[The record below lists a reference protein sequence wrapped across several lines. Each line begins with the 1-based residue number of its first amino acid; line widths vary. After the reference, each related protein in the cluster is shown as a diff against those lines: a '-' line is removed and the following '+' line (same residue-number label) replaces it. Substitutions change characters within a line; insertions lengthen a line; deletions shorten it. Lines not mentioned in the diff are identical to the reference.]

1 MKQKKI
7 IIGKNIKVDL
17 RSIIVV
23 IIIGLTG
30 CAMNKKDI
38 QQESWGEVQN
48 KQVYLFKVTNSNGMV
63 MKVTNYGGII
73 TSVLVPD
80 KDGKM
85 EDVVLGFDKLQQYI
99 DPNPCFGAAIGRF
112 ANRIR
117 DGKFSINN
125 TKYQLT
131 KNNGEHCIHGGGEFN
146 NIVWNSEIVES
157 ELGNGIR
164 LHHLSKDGVNGFPG
178 NLDVFVTY
186 TLTDNNA
193 IHVRFEAET
202 DKATH
207 VNMTQHSYFNLS
219 GGKELIYDHLI
230 KINADN
236 YTEID
241 EFIIPTG
248 IISTV
253 KGKDWDLTR
262 MTRMGD
268 NIPKLDH
275 NGYHFCYV
283 FNKQVGELAKVIEVV
298 EPKSGRTLEVTT
310 TQPGVQFYSGNNI
323 SSELVGKNG
332 IHYKPHSGFCLETQH
347 FPDSPNQPSFPSTL
361 LVPGD
366 KYEELVIYNF
376 GVLDK

>member
-1 MKQKKI
+1 M
-7 IIGKNIKVDL
+7 
-17 RSIIVV
+17 
-23 IIIGLTG
+23 
-30 CAMNKKDI
+30 
-38 QQESWGEVQN
+38 
-48 KQVYLFKVTNSNGMV
+48 
-63 MKVTNYGGII
+63 
-73 TSVLVPD
+73 
-80 KDGKM
+80 
-85 EDVVLGFDKLQQYI
+85 
-99 DPNPCFGAAIGRF
+99 
-112 ANRIR
+112 
-117 DGKFSINN
+117 
-125 TKYQLT
+125 
-131 KNNGEHCIHGGGEFN
+131 
-146 NIVWNSEIVES
+146 
-157 ELGNGIR
+157 
-164 LHHLSKDGVNGFPG
+164 NGFPG

-253 KGKDWDLTR
+253 KGKDWDLTK

-283 FNKQVGELAKVIEVV
+283 FIII
-298 EPKSGRTLEVTT
+298 
-310 TQPGVQFYSGNNI
+310 F
-323 SSELVGKNG
+323 
-332 IHYKPHSGFCLETQH
+332 
-347 FPDSPNQPSFPSTL
+347 
-361 LVPGD
+361 
-366 KYEELVIYNF
+366 
-376 GVLDK
+376 